1 MRGSHGTSDTALQ
14 EIEHARRGALM
25 RLHESESRAAE
36 DAAVDLAAQTVT
48 VQHGPDVPR
57 EALSAAL
64 TKAGFP
70 AT

>member
-1 MRGSHGTSDTALQ
+1 METTLKASDIKCQGCATSA
-14 EIEHARRGALM
+14 
-25 RLHESESRAAE
+25 RAAVRQVPGVE

-70 AT
+70 AK